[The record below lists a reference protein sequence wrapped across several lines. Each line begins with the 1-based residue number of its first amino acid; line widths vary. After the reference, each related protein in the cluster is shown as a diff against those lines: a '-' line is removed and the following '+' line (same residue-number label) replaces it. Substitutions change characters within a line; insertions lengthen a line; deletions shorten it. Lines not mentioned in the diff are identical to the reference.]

1 MRKRI
6 NKILYFKKN
15 YKILSF
21 EKQNKIFNLKLKCL
35 FQVYKND
42 TSGKASNL
50 LDVDKKASRGDALST
65 CDSGSE
71 VSDEGYKSSQVNNFR
86 KNTSST

>member
-1 MRKRI
+1 M
-6 NKILYFKKN
+6 
-15 YKILSF
+15 
-21 EKQNKIFNLKLKCL
+21 KCL

-42 TSGKASNL
+42 TSGLVDKASNL

-86 KNTSST
+86 KNTSTT